1 VRWVKDRTG
10 RFPERPHYDREE
22 LDAECEQI
30 INAFLLK
37 RHGKI
42 TFPITTEDLTVLI
55 EQAVEDLDTGAD
67 LSAEADDAEVEG
79 VTEFIPGK
87 RPRVRISNRLN
98 DPRYENRLRT
108 TLTHEYG
115 HVKFHGFLFEPLPK
129 PLSLF
134 PTTNENS
141 KTQSNKCKRES
152 IVGAPEVDW
161 MEWQA
166 GYACGALLMPVTP
179 LVQTVREFREENG
192 LPFDVLTISSDE
204 GQSLIGAIATAFQTS
219 RDAARVRLLQK
230 HILSEHLPAS
240 HTNLF

>member
-1 VRWVKDRTG
+1 MRWVKDRTG

-22 LDAECEQI
+22 LDSACEQA

-42 TFPITTEDLTVLI
+42 AFPITTEDLTVLI
-55 EQAVEDLDTGAD
+55 EQSVDDLDTGAD
-67 LSAEADDAEVEG
+67 LSAEAEDGEVEG

-87 RPRVRISNRLN
+87 QPRVKIASRLN

-115 HVKFHGFLFEPLPK
+115 HVTFHGFLFEPALK
-129 PLSLF
+129 SLSLF
-134 PTTNENS
+134 PTEQNGTA
-141 KTQSNKCKRES
+141 QSNKCKRES

-166 GYACGALLMPVTP
+166 GYACGALLIPVTP
-179 LVQTVREFREENG
+179 LVKTVRDFREKNG
-192 LPFDVLTISSDE
+192 LPFGILSAASFE
-204 GQSLIGAIATAFQTS
+204 GQALIEAVCDAYQTS

-230 HILSEHLPAS
+230 RFLADAAGAS
-240 HTNLF
+240 TANLF